1 MNPTKQVNDN
11 TFLWSCP
18 ESNTDKLFRLKRLK
32 LINAPDIM
40 IKHEIESI
48 RYNRV
53 NTIQNILNNG
63 K

>member
-1 MNPTKQVNDN
+1 MNPTNQVK
-11 TFLWSCP
+11 
-18 ESNTDKLFRLKRLK
+18 SNMYKLFRLKRLK

-48 RYNRV
+48 KYNRV